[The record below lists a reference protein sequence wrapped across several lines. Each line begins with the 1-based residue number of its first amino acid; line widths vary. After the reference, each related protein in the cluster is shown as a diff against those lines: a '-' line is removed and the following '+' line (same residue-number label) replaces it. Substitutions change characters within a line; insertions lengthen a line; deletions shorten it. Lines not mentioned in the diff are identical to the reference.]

1 MITGIAHVNIT
12 VPPGTLDQADEFYG
26 KTLGFQNVPV
36 PHLQKGTLAW

>member
-1 MITGIAHVNIT
+1 MITEIAHVNIT